1 MEKYISKIGK
11 NVKKKKLNII
21 VLDTY
26 FKTRSM

>member
-11 NVKKKKLNII
+11 NVKKKLNII